1 MTKNP
6 FLLYLKPRVL
16 AVLFLGFS
24 SGLPLALTASTLGI
38 WLTESGIDKTTIGIF
53 AAIGTPYT
61 LKFLWSPLMDSLN
74 FPLLSRWLGHRRG
87 WLVATQIAIAGG
99 LVLMGLMSPDAVNPW
114 IVACFALFVA
124 ICSASQDIVIDAYR
138 VEILKEEEQGAGAA
152 VIVLGYRF
160 GMIVSTAGALYLA
173 QYFGWLVAYWSM
185 AALMGVG
192 IITVLLA
199 GEPASR
205 RAPPKLE
212 DRSFKDWVRDAVI
225 APFADFMKRR
235 GWLTILL
242 FIVLYKFADA
252 FMGVMTSPFYIELG
266 FSKEEI
272 AKIVKLYGLI
282 ATIAGGFVGG
292 AMVYRIGMLRSL
304 WICGLFQALTN
315 LVFVLLA
322 KAGADINMLALC
334 ITLENA
340 AGGMGTA
347 VFVAFMS
354 SLCNLRFTATQYALL
369 SSLAAFG
376 RTWLST
382 PAGSVAEHIGW
393 EAFFI
398 CSTFLAIP
406 GLMLLWWLSRDKELF
421 VKASAPQAAATS
433 G

>member
-1 MTKNP
+1 MRINLLT
-6 FLLYLKPRVL
+6 LYLQPRVL
-16 AVLFLGFS
+16 AVFFLGFS

-38 WLTESGIDKTTIGIF
+38 WLTEAGINKATIGLF
-53 AAIGTPYT
+53 AAVGTPYT
-61 LKFLWSPLMDSLN
+61 LKFLWAPLMDSVN
-74 FPLLSRWLGHRRG
+74 FPILGKWLGQRRG
-87 WLVATQIAIAGG
+87 WLIATQLAIAAG
-99 LVLMGLMSPDAVNPW
+99 LLMMGLMSPDTVNPW

-124 ICSASQDIVIDAYR
+124 TCSASQDIVIDAYR

-160 GMIVSTAGALYLA
+160 GMIAATAGALYLA
-173 QYFGWLVAYWSM
+173 EYFGWMMAYWVM

-192 IITVLLA
+192 IITALLA
-199 GEPASR
+199 GEPANHK
-205 RAPPKLE
+205 PPKLE
-212 DRSFKDWVRDAVI
+212 GRSFNVWIKEAVI
-225 APFADFMKRR
+225 APFADFMTRR
-235 GWLTILL
+235 GWLAILL

-252 FMGVMTSPFYIELG
+252 FMGVMTSPFYIEIG
-266 FSKEEI
+266 FSKEDI
-272 AKIVKLYGLI
+272 AKVVKLYGLV

-292 AMVYRIGMLRSL
+292 AIVYRLGMLKSL
-304 WICGLFQALTN
+304 WLCGIFQALTN

-322 KAGADINMLALC
+322 KNGADIQLLTLC

-354 SLCNLRFTATQYALL
+354 SLCNLRFTATQYALM

-398 CSTFLAIP
+398 CSTLLAIP
-406 GLMLLWWLSRDKELF
+406 GLALLWWLPKGMKDD
-421 VKASAPQAAATS
+421 AIS
-433 G
+433 GETKS